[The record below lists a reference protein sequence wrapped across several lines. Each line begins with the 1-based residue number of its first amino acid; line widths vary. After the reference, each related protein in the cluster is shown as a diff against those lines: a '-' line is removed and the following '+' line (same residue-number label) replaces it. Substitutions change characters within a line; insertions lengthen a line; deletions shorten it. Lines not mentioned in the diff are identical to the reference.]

1 MKNSNNA
8 LPDDITRIGLPTLSA
23 IEEKI
28 LNIYWLKKEL
38 EDFLPQIASYATP
51 QEIAAIALS
60 QLAIIEKLLVQSLYE
75 QNEID
80 KNNPDNED

>member
-8 LPDDITRIGLPTLSA
+8 LPDDINRIGMPALSP
-23 IEEKI
+23 IEERI

-38 EDFLPQIASYATP
+38 EEFLPQIASYAMP

-60 QLAIIEKLLVQSLYE
+60 QLAIMEKLLVLSLYE
-75 QNEID
+75 QYKID
-80 KNNPDNED
+80 NDPDNED